1 MPLHITDA
9 RNCAIHY
16 KAEFIDKYYK
26 VTTTSNSFF
35 ILKSQ
40 EKQFPHLIGIEKSH
54 YQRSS
59 MRASDVYDEL
69 LKVSP
74 HLPRT
79 VLSRNINESS
89 KKGKKIKN
97 FTMLKDS
104 FFSDSNTLCVFY
116 NELLSTSRLSHVN
129 YLFSNYKSGYSSG
142 WIYDTDSDCC
152 RPVTWIDESTGTQT
166 DKEKYYGSQT
176 LDLIA
181 QIEIF
186 DSSTDNLID
195 TYVCKRTIK
204 DYIHLIGVLN
214 RNNMILKIKKKK
226 VHIIIFHILKFLRIF
241 KFSIKY

>member
-26 VTTTSNSFF
+26 VTTTSNSVF

-104 FFSDSNTLCVFY
+104 FFF
-116 NELLSTSRLSHVN
+116 
-129 YLFSNYKSGYSSG
+129 
-142 WIYDTDSDCC
+142 
-152 RPVTWIDESTGTQT
+152 
-166 DKEKYYGSQT
+166 
-176 LDLIA
+176 
-181 QIEIF
+181 
-186 DSSTDNLID
+186 
-195 TYVCKRTIK
+195 
-204 DYIHLIGVLN
+204 
-214 RNNMILKIKKKK
+214 
-226 VHIIIFHILKFLRIF
+226 
-241 KFSIKY
+241 